1 MRERRPGSWELVI
14 GAGRDPMT
22 GRYRQV
28 RRTVRGTKR
37 DARAAL
43 AELASE
49 VAKGRH
55 GGTEATVGELLDRWL
70 ALVEP
75 DLSPTT
81 AANYRRYVEHRIRPA
96 LGDVQVTKLEPDRLD
111 AFYAALRAEVAPA
124 TVRLIHAIIHRALQ
138 QALRWRWIPANP
150 ASLASPARVRR
161 HEITPP
167 APEAILRLVAAA
179 EGSHPSLAAFVR
191 LAAATGA
198 RRGELC
204 ALRWGDVDLGRPDVL
219 IARAIVDT
227 AAGPLE
233 KDTKTHS
240 KRRLALDAD
249 TVAALRRHRDRLGAA
264 DAAGI
269 AAGAFVFSPEPDGSR
284 PWSPLHWTKAFQTLC
299 RQVGLSGVRLHDL
312 RHAHATQLLA
322 ANVPVRTVSGRL
334 GHADAAVTLNV
345 YGHFLEASDQDAAA
359 IIGGLLAE
367 PRRDDVAPAGVSTGR
382 DIAVG

>member
-1 MRERRPGSWELVI
+1 MRERAPGTWELRVA
-14 GAGRDPMT
+14 AGRDPLT
-22 GRYRQV
+22 GRYRQIT
-28 RRTVRGTKR
+28 RTVHGSKR
-37 DARAAL
+37 DAKAAL

-49 VAKGRH
+49 VAKGRL
-55 GGTEATVGELLDRWL
+55 GGTEATMSELLDRWL

-81 AANYRRYVEHRIRPA
+81 AANYRRYVERRIRPA
-96 LGDVQVTKLEPDRLD
+96 LGDVQVVKLEPDRLD

-150 ASLASPARVRR
+150 ASLASPARARR
-161 HEITPP
+161 HEISPP
-167 APEAILRLVAAA
+167 APAAILRLVAAA

-204 ALRWGDVDLGRPDVL
+204 ALRWGDVDLERPDVL
-219 IARAIVDT
+219 IARAIIDT
-227 AAGPLE
+227 DRGPLE

-240 KRRLALDAD
+240 KRRLALDRD
-249 TVAALRRHRDRLGAA
+249 TVAALRRHRARLV
-264 DAAGI
+264 D
-269 AAGAFVFSPEPDGSR
+269 AGASVGPEAFVWSPELDGSR

-299 RQVGLSGVRLHDL
+299 RQLGLSGVRLHDL

-345 YGHFLEASDQDAAA
+345 YGHWLEASDQDAAEV
-359 IIGGLLAE
+359 IGGLLAE
-367 PRRDDVAPAGVSTGR
+367 PDPNTTKPPQPAS
-382 DIAVG
+382 